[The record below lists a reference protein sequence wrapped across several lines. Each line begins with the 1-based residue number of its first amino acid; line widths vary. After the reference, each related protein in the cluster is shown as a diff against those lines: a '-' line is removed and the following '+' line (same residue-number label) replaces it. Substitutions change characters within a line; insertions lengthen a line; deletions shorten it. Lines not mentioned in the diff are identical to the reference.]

1 MNCDWDNWA
10 DETVREALI
19 IQTLKLMLKER
30 NTDRVPEDELIARV
44 VEVLNGMDK

>member
-1 MNCDWDNWA
+1 MNYDWDNWT

-30 NTDRVPEDELIARV
+30 NTDQVQESELIARV
-44 VEVLNGMDK
+44 VEVLNEMSK

>member
-1 MNCDWDNWA
+1 MNYDWDNWA

-30 NTDRVPEDELIARV
+30 NADRIPEDELIARV
-44 VEVLNGMDK
+44 VEVLNGMTT